1 MAASPRFKVFTAEK
15 EYIGSTKYVED
26 AAALVAVQGPG
37 ATIRDGHSKIVWT
50 ESDPH
55 TPNSPGDGFAAES
68 YDAVA
73 IVVDGRV
80 KTPIPT
86 R

>member
-1 MAASPRFKVFTAEK
+1 MGASPRFKIFTADN

-26 AAALVAVQGPG
+26 AAAVVALNGPG
-37 ATIRDGHSKIVWT
+37 STIRDGHSKRVWV
-50 ESDPH
+50 EGPA
-55 TPNSPGDGFAAES
+55 GDGSAAES

-80 KTPIPT
+80 TTPIPT

>member
-1 MAASPRFKVFTAEK
+1 MGASPRFKIFTADK

-26 AAALVAVQGPG
+26 AAAVVALNGDG
-37 ATIRDGHSKIVWT
+37 ATIRDGHSKVVWT
-50 ESDPH
+50 EGPS
-55 TPNSPGDGFAAES
+55 GDGSAAES

-80 KTPIPT
+80 VTPIPT

>member
-1 MAASPRFKVFTAEK
+1 MGASPRFKIFTAEK

-26 AAALVAVQGPG
+26 AAAIVALNGPG
-37 ATIRDGHSKIVWT
+37 STIRDGHSKVVWT
-50 ESDPH
+50 ESDPRI
-55 TPNSPGDGFAAES
+55 PNSPGDGFAAES

-80 KTPIPT
+80 TTPIPT